1 MQRLSWILGVCA
13 ALAASP
19 AFSIGSN
26 FTYQGSLVDAGQPA
40 NGVFDLEFRLQT
52 PAAVGVG
59 SPLAMNDVAV
69 SGGLFSVDLDFGP
82 LITSANFQLQIG
94 VRPGASAGAFTA
106 LSPATALTPAPQ
118 AQVAALAAEAI
129 TVSPGA
135 IGATQINSVQVQ
147 ARVSSSCPSGQSIRV
162 VNANGTVT
170 CEASIPGPPG
180 PAGPT
185 GPVGSAGATG
195 PAGPTGPVGSAGA
208 TGPQGPIGPTGAAG
222 PAGATGAQGP
232 AGAANIAG
240 TAGRLMV
247 FTNTNT
253 GGDSFL
259 SQSNFAAIPRVNV
272 AARLEVNTGEIFSS
286 SSALSLGTGNALTGQ
301 VLARYQSIALTG
313 PAGGFTANV
322 IQGSPENSVSTG
334 VRGATIAGGGVRAGD
349 SDPNYFGEAP
359 NLVSDLYGTVGGGY
373 GNQAGD
379 NLDPVTDRPFSVVGG
394 GLGNRA
400 SGIASVVGGGSVN
413 SATGD
418 RSTVGGGSGNTA
430 SGDNSTVGGGLDN
443 CAGGRR
449 SWAGGR
455 RAKVRPGAAS
465 GAPGLG
471 CNGVPSG
478 GNWGDQGTFVWA
490 DEQVADFVSTGE
502 NQFLVRTQGGMAIN
516 TNTPTAGAALTVTGG
531 NVSIPSPASIN
542 FGSTTRQM
550 INLFEQIPT
559 SFGIGVQFGTLYNR
573 VNAGGGYAWYQ
584 GGSHDDAAN
593 NPGINGNVRMTLDGA
608 GQLRTTTGTIA
619 TFSDAR
625 LKKNVSDYTGALAQV
640 SALRPVHYEYREPGK
655 SFQMPGQHLGF
666 IAQEVQQVFPQW
678 VSKDDDGHLMLSLRG
693 FEAVAVRAIQ
703 ELSAENAELRA
714 RLAAIE
720 ARLDGR

>member
-1 MQRLSWILGVCA
+1 MQRMSWILGVCA

-26 FTYQGSLVDAGQPA
+26 FTYQGSLVDAGLPA
-40 NGVFDLEFRLQT
+40 NGVYDLEFRLQT

-59 SPLAMNDVAV
+59 SPLVMNDVAV
-69 SGGLFSVDLDFGP
+69 CGGLFSVDLDFGP

-135 IGATQINSVQVQ
+135 VGATQINSAQVQ

-170 CEASIPGPPG
+170 CEASNPGP
-180 PAGPT
+180 
-185 GPVGSAGATG
+185 TG
-195 PAGPTGPVGSAGA
+195 PAGPTGPTGPTGSIGPTGPAGTTVAAGATGPQGAAGAQGPAGAIGATGPAGA
-208 TGPQGPIGPTGAAG
+208 TGPQGPIGPQG
-222 PAGATGAQGP
+222 PAGATGASGLQGP
-232 AGAANIAG
+232 AGAPGATGPQGPAGSANIAG
-240 TAGRLMV
+240 TTGRLVM
-247 FTNTNT
+247 FTGANT
-253 GGDSFL
+253 GGDSKF
-259 SQSNFAAIPRVNV
+259 SQLTFGGNDYLTLNGIVAFPSDLNATTSLVRLATGGSFSPKVKARFEDAGTPADYGDAPRVT
-272 AARLEVNTGEIFSS
+272 LGSSVN
-286 SSALSLGTGNALTGQ
+286 SATAPGATVGGGGATLL
-301 VLARYQSIALTG
+301 
-313 PAGGFTANV
+313 GGFSCGVLPCANTAS
-322 IQGSPENSVSTG
+322 GRHS
-334 VRGATIAGGGVRAGD
+334 
-349 SDPNYFGEAP
+349 
-359 NLVSDLYGTVGGGY
+359 TVGGGY
-373 GNQAGD
+373 GNSATNVD
-379 NLDPVTDRPFSVVGG
+379 SSVSGG
-394 GLGNRA
+394 RSNRA
-400 SGIASVVGGGSVN
+400 VGVS
-413 SATGD
+413 
-418 RSTVGGGSGNTA
+418 STVSGGA
-430 SGDNSTVGGGLDN
+430 FN
-443 CAGGRR
+443 CAGGDG
-449 SWAGGR
+449 SWAGGYNAIV
-455 RAKVRPGAAS
+455 RAGNEATDEPCIDSTGN
-465 GAPGLG
+465 GAPR
-471 CNGVPSG
+471 PSSGDVG
-478 GNWGDQGTFVWA
+478 GDEGTFVWSGV
-490 DEQVADFVSTGE
+490 VAGAFVSTGPE
-502 NQFLVRTQGGMAIN
+502 QFLVRAAGGMAIN
-516 TNTPTAGAALTVTGG
+516 TNTPTSGAALTVNG
-531 NVSIPSPASIN
+531 NVSVPTSAVN

-550 INLFEQIPT
+550 LNLFQESPT
-559 SFGIGVQFGTLYNR
+559 NYGIGVQTATLYSR
-573 VNAGGGYAWYQ
+573 VSSVGSFAWFQ
-584 GGSHDDAAN
+584 GGTHNDAQN
-593 NPGINGNVRMTLDGA
+593 NPGTGGTVRMTLDAA

-625 LKKNVSDYTGALAQV
+625 LKKNVSNYTGALAQV